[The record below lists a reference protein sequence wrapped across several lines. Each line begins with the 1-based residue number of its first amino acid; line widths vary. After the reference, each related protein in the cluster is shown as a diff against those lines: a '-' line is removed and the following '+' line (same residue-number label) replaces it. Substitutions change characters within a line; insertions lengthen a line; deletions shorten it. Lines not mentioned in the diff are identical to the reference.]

1 MHVCKTNGDAP
12 VFWRHSV
19 VLKWKCPALSIKKT
33 KNRGPKTCWHS
44 RSLLLL
50 PWNCYWSGLEKS
62 ALTVPV
68 NHHLQQAKNAPGPS
82 VLISPVSFQSGQRLQ
97 FPQNIYQD
105 FKIILFTKSHYFA
118 AISKEKK
125 KDTDHSYRCSSRP
138 PSFCTSCTH
147 ELGGSTELLSVTHW
161 TGKWLPWLS
170 AFYFCILSSMKK
182 PKMKAVS
189 RPATQWN

>member
-1 MHVCKTNGDAP
+1 MHVCKTNGDVP

-19 VLKWKCPALSIKKT
+19 VLKLKCPALSIKKT

-82 VLISPVSFQSGQRLQ
+82 VLISPVSFQNGQRLQ

-105 FKIILFTKSHYFA
+105 FKIILFTMSHYFA
-118 AISKEKK
+118 AQPFQRKK
-125 KDTDHSYRCSSRP
+125 KKKILTTATGVHQGLH
-138 PSFCTSCTH
+138 PSTPLAPMSLVVAQSC
-147 ELGGSTELLSVTHW
+147 
-161 TGKWLPWLS
+161 
-170 AFYFCILSSMKK
+170 C
-182 PKMKAVS
+182 
-189 RPATQWN
+189 Q